1 MPRFKT
7 RVAIVLVSTI
17 AAILVVAAAQ
27 PSRINDSSERA
38 RFIGTW
44 ELVSTEYQF
53 ADGSKQPYADL
64 GKDAK
69 GYLIYAADGHMCAE
83 LMNPNR
89 PKWKDSRK
97 PTDEEKVSA
106 MAGFIAYCGRY
117 EIDVTNHVVYH
128 YPDVAWMPNWSG
140 TRQVRPYKL
149 DGDILVFS
157 DKTTDQPPIV
167 GYAITWRKLK

>member
-1 MPRFKT
+1 
-7 RVAIVLVSTI
+7 VAIALVSTI
-17 AAILVVAAAQ
+17 AAILVVAAQ
-27 PSRINDSSERA
+27 PSHTKESSERA
-38 RFIGTW
+38 HFIGTW
-44 ELVSTEYQF
+44 ELVATEDQF
-53 ADGSKQPYADL
+53 ADGSKRPYADL

-69 GYLIYAADGHMCAE
+69 GYLIYATDGHMCAG

-89 PKWKDSRK
+89 PKWKDPRK
-97 PTDEEKVSA
+97 PTDEEKASA
-106 MAGFIAYCGRY
+106 MAGFTAYCGRY

-128 YPDVAWMPNWSG
+128 YPEVAWMPNWTG

-157 DKTTDQPPIV
+157 DKATDQPPIV

>member
-7 RVAIVLVSTI
+7 RVAIALVSTI
-17 AAILVVAAAQ
+17 AAILVVAAQ
-27 PSRINDSSERA
+27 SSRTKESSERA
-38 RFIGTW
+38 HFIGTW
-44 ELVSTEYQF
+44 ELVSTENQF
-53 ADGSKQPYADL
+53 ADGSKRPYADL

-69 GYLIYAADGHMCAE
+69 GYLIYAADGHMCAG

-89 PKWKDSRK
+89 PRWKDARK
-97 PTDEEKVSA
+97 PTDEEKASA
-106 MAGFIAYCGRY
+106 MGGFTAYCGRY

-128 YPDVAWMPNWSG
+128 YPDVAWMPNWIG

-157 DKTTDQPPIV
+157 DKATDQPPIV
-167 GYAITWRKLK
+167 GYAITWRKSK